1 MVAIVFQGKDNHHVV
16 NTWNSYIRIT
26 EDKRIIAPVGGMKV
40 TESNIKGNNN
50 ILMTMGSRE
59 VEGFH
64 SMGTGSLI
72 LELSEGSLS
81 KMVES

>member
-1 MVAIVFQGKDNHHVV
+1 
-16 NTWNSYIRIT
+16 
-26 EDKRIIAPVGGMKV
+26 MKV

-64 SMGTGSLI
+64 SMGTGFLI
-72 LELSEGSLS
+72 SGKASFAYEETDYDHM
-81 KMVES
+81 KESFPWARAIIVITPEVIRQTL